1 MCSLKLQSDSE
12 PQICKKQRGCLCVVS
27 HSSDLLEQVHPCIKL
42 LLHAESVTRP
52 ACSMLLKLCYGIL
65 FIDILIV
72 EYTQQQQTPLSS
84 FGHRILL
91 DLNNTA
97 YLSTLFIGAVL
108 GGKGEKE
115 RKENTNIIAKVQP
128 NC

>member
-1 MCSLKLQSDSE
+1 
-12 PQICKKQRGCLCVVS
+12 
-27 HSSDLLEQVHPCIKL
+27 
-42 LLHAESVTRP
+42 
-52 ACSMLLKLCYGIL
+52 MLLKLCYGIL

-72 EYTQQQQTPLSS
+72 EYTQQQQTLLSS

-108 GGKGEKE
+108 GGKRGK
-115 RKENTNIIAKVQP
+115 RKKRKHKYYCQGSAKLLNILSEFDGQ
-128 NC
+128 